1 MKTRTRRWLATL
13 FAVMFTVG
21 NAVAAAHNCLV
32 DLRGAQHEAAMQAVV
47 QGPSQDCPASVDGA
61 LDQDYCATSQPSDDQ
76 KNLWKNLPQF
86 AAAPFTE
93 LPLVRF
99 DPPPI
104 LLSFLDSPPRVGP
117 SLTILFGRFLN

>member
-1 MKTRTRRWLATL
+1 MKTRTRRWLAAL
-13 FAVMFTVG
+13 FAVMLTAG
-21 NAVAAAHNCLV
+21 NTLAAAHGCLV

-61 LDQDYCATSQPSDDQ
+61 LDQQFCATSQPSDDQ
-76 KNLWKNLPQF
+76 KNLWNDVPPL

-93 LPLVRF
+93 RPPVRF
-99 DPPPI
+99 IAPPI
-104 LLSFLDSPPRVGP
+104 LALLDSPPRVGP